1 MSNPKKYLHNV
12 LPGQEGI
19 FNDIE
24 GSMDVSALF
33 RDRLSRSFSQ
43 CQLSRW
49 QIAAKISE
57 MTRHNI
63 GKDTLDK
70 ITSQNRNY
78 ALRAEDLPAV
88 IVITGDAELV
98 RVLLAPTGLQVL
110 KPGEGKLLRLFQ
122 LTEKRKK
129 IVSEIQEI
137 ERELG
142 LKDV

>member
-1 MSNPKKYLHNV
+1 MSNPKKNLHNV

-19 FNDIE
+19 FGDLE
-24 GSMDVSALF
+24 GSADISSLF
-33 RDRLSRSFSQ
+33 RDQLSKSFSR
-43 CQLSRW
+43 CRLSRW

-88 IVITGDAELV
+88 IVITGDVELA
-98 RVLLAPTGLQVL
+98 RILLAPTGLKVL
-110 KPGEGKLLRLFQ
+110 EPAEGKLLRLLQ

-129 IVSEIQEI
+129 IVSEILHI
-137 ERELG
+137 EKELG